1 MAPYRATSGYRCGK
15 DLPADSLAVYKGL
28 AYSSGAPLD
37 LCGKPTT
44 VYRQGLMAEITAA
57 DVSTALQSVIDPQSG
72 QNIIAGGLVRGI
84 SVQNGHVRFAVEVP
98 ASRGAAAE
106 PLRAAAENAVRP
118 LAGVEKVTAVL
129 TAHSETEVPQSPHG
143 AREPRKTPA
152 PAAIPGVKAVIAVAS
167 GKGGVGK
174 STVAA
179 NLALALSARGLKTG
193 LLDADIYGPSVPT
206 IFGLTTSPEQTDG
219 HLLPLE
225 KFGLKLMSIGTMV
238 EPDMAMI
245 WRGPMVQSAILQM
258 LRQVAWGELD
268 VLVIDLPPGT
278 GDAQLGIVQNV
289 TLAGAVIVST
299 PQDLALIDARRA
311 VQMFHT
317 THVPVLGLVEN
328 MSGFVCPHCGQ
339 TTPIFGQGGA
349 QNDAG
354 KNGLAFLG
362 AVPLTLSI
370 RETSDSGSPI
380 VASQPQSAEA
390 KAFHLIGAQVAE
402 KIF

>member
-1 MAPYRATSGYRCGK
+1 MA
-15 DLPADSLAVYKGL
+15 DI
-28 AYSSGAPLD
+28 
-37 LCGKPTT
+37 T
-44 VYRQGLMAEITAA
+44 VA
-57 DVSTALQSVIDPQSG
+57 DVHAALQSVVDPQSG
-72 QNIIAGGLVRGI
+72 QNIVAAGLIRGV
-84 SVQNGHVRFAVEVP
+84 SVQNGHVRFAIEVP

-106 PLRAAAENAVRP
+106 PLCAAAEAAVKTI
-118 LAGVEKVTAVL
+118 AGVSKVTAVL
-129 TAHSETEVPQSPHG
+129 TAHSEAEVPQSPHST
-143 AREPRKTPA
+143 REPRKMPA
-152 PAAIPGVKAVIAVAS
+152 PGPISGVKAVIAVAS

-179 NLALALSARGLKTG
+179 NLALALAARGLQVG
-193 LLDADIYGPSVPT
+193 LVDADIYGPSVPT
-206 IFGLTTSPEQTDG
+206 IFGLTEGPQEVNG
-219 HLLPLE
+219 KLLPIE

-238 EPDMAMI
+238 EADKAMI

-258 LRQVAWGELD
+258 LRQVAWGPLD

-311 VQMFHT
+311 VHMFHT
-317 THVPVLGLVEN
+317 TQIPILGLVEN

-349 QNDAG
+349 QASAQSS
-354 KNGLAFLG
+354 GLDFLG

-390 KAFHLIGAQVAE
+390 NAFHLIAGLVAE